1 MAIANVSGEE
11 RAWVDAHTVIQR
23 VVTEA
28 NAETASGSGVVSGT
42 GVTVVE
48 SGDAALKKTVLTF
61 TNVSVTMTD
70 ATTAGSHGSLKVYDF
85 PAGLLSYLGGTTD
98 LTIARVGTA
107 ITTTAAVVGAVGTTA
122 TATDDDALTT
132 TEADLIPSTASTLT
146 AGAGVT
152 KGKYAVAPQVPFDG
166 TATAVDAYLN
176 FAIPDAGST
185 GNDALLVNGT
195 ITLVWSNLGD
205 N

>member
-28 NAETASGSGVVSGT
+28 NAETASGSGAVSGT

>member
-1 MAIANVSGEE
+1 MISLTSNPE
-11 RAWVDAHTVIQR
+11 RSWGDVFDVIDR
-23 VVTEA
+23 VVTDS
-28 NAETASGSGVVSGT
+28 NGVVTAGAGAASGT

-48 SGDAALKKTVLTF
+48 SGDAALKKTVLTL

-70 ATTAGSHGSLKVYDF
+70 ATIAGSHGSLKVYDF
-85 PAGLLSYLGGTTD
+85 PAGLLSYIGGTTN

-107 ITTTAAVVGAVGTTA
+107 ITATAAVVGSVGTVTVG
-122 TATDDDALTT
+122 TDNDTLTT

-166 TATAVDAYLN
+166 TATAIDAFLN